1 MNFLKNYCDRRYLQF
16 LPVELMDVCSGNI
29 NDSYKIVNI
38 LDVIDAIDLKHSK
51 YDVYKLDGK
60 KIVMVEKYALKED
73 VVKDYD
79 IFRLKDDTIPIFV
92 SEKIKKLINRNKLTG
107 FAFREVPLY

>member
-38 LDVIDAIDLKHSK
+38 LDVIDAIDLKYSK
-51 YDVYKLDGK
+51 YDVYKLVLNRTLYQA
-60 KIVMVEKYALKED
+60 ISA
-73 VVKDYD
+73 DY
-79 IFRLKDDTIPIFV
+79 FR
-92 SEKIKKLINRNKLTG
+92 
-107 FAFREVPLY
+107 